1 MTGKEMIIYL
11 CTFLFV
17 LPQKEKIPKEKS
29 QALNLRGYS
38 ERVFAKYIV
47 RLDAAWLPA
56 LTGGREA
63 EGSFQPLKRADC
75 LSEASF
81 CPLG

>member
-1 MTGKEMIIYL
+1 MVIYP

-38 ERVFAKYIV
+38 EHVFANPPL
-47 RLDAAWLPA
+47 RRGHAALGDRPSGLRDAARHVS
-56 LTGGREA
+56 T
-63 EGSFQPLKRADC
+63 
-75 LSEASF
+75 
-81 CPLG
+81 

>member
-38 ERVFAKYIV
+38 ERVFAK
-47 RLDAAWLPA
+47 RQETRFAQTTCRSSRKNA
-56 LTGGREA
+56 LSALRPSA
-63 EGSFQPLKRADC
+63 
-75 LSEASF
+75 
-81 CPLG
+81 